1 MSALSLGII
10 AAFAWGFHDIC
21 VRYLSQRTPLMASLL
36 VVLIFGLLFHI
47 GVMVVEDGFAPLT
60 PQTTW
65 MALVSGTFFL
75 MASLGL
81 YGAFQ
86 RGPVKLVAPII
97 ASYPVLSLVW
107 ALARGAQITAWQW
120 GAVIAIIVGVS
131 LVAALAQHDDE
142 DNPPAGPT
150 IAFSLVAAVGFAGT
164 FALGQYA
171 SEISGHLPVTLVTR
185 IMALALLIGAMGA
198 LHLPFWAGW
207 RALPVLA
214 LMGIADGIALLCLL
228 AAGGLPDAQYA
239 AVASSCFGL
248 LTILMAWAFLSEK
261 MTPPQ
266 WVGCAIAFSGIGYLA
281 L

>member
-86 RGPVKLVAPII
+86 RLQKPCL
-97 ASYPVLSLVW
+97 
-107 ALARGAQITAWQW
+107 T
-120 GAVIAIIVGVS
+120 
-131 LVAALAQHDDE
+131 
-142 DNPPAGPT
+142 
-150 IAFSLVAAVGFAGT
+150 
-164 FALGQYA
+164 
-171 SEISGHLPVTLVTR
+171 
-185 IMALALLIGAMGA
+185 MLIGARMWQG
-198 LHLPFWAGW
+198 LTQTEQ
-207 RALPVLA
+207 VLK
-214 LMGIADGIALLCLL
+214 IQK
-228 AAGGLPDAQYA
+228 P
-239 AVASSCFGL
+239 
-248 LTILMAWAFLSEK
+248 
-261 MTPPQ
+261 
-266 WVGCAIAFSGIGYLA
+266 
-281 L
+281 

>member
-1 MSALSLGII
+1 MSALTLGII
-10 AAFAWGFHDIC
+10 AAFAWGFHDTC
-21 VRYLSQRTPLMASLL
+21 VRSLSQRTPLMASLL
-36 VVLIFGLLFHI
+36 TVLIVGLAFHL
-47 GVMVVEDGFAPLT
+47 GVTVIEDGFTPLT

-65 MALVSGTFFL
+65 MAVLSGVFFL

-97 ASYPVLSLVW
+97 ASYPVLSVLW
-107 ALARGAQITAWQW
+107 ALLRGAEISAYDWS
-120 GAVIAIIVGVS
+120 AVFAIVIGVS
-131 LVAALAQHDDE
+131 LVAALAQHE
-142 DNPPAGPT
+142 DTKSPATGPT
-150 IAFSLVAAVGFAGT
+150 IALSFMAAAGFAGT

-171 SEISGHLPVTLVTR
+171 SEISGHLPVTLATR
-185 IMALALLIGAMGA
+185 LTALALLIGGMGA
-198 LHLPFWAGW
+198 LRLPFWPGVK
-207 RALPVLA
+207 ALPVLA

-248 LTILMAWAFLSEK
+248 LTILMAWLFLREK
-261 MTPPQ
+261 MTPLQ
-266 WVGCAIAFSGIGYLA
+266 WAGCAIAFGGIGYLA

>member
-131 LVAALAQHDDE
+131 LVAALAQHDDQ

-198 LHLPFWAGW
+198 LRLPFWAGW

-239 AVASSCFGL
+239 AVTSSCFGL
-248 LTILMAWAFLSEK
+248 LTILMAWAFLREK